1 MSNDDVLEQSGQ
13 SESSSVD
20 IADLLEI
27 ANSKVFDDQDGLI
40 DGNKNFEKVTSFFD
54 LIKSS
59 NNEDTILAEQD
70 QSSESSEEET
80 LDEEIV
86 GLKISSSDG
95 DSADKEIEEEIVGL
109 KISSSDGASD
119 DKEIE
124 EEIVGLKISSSD
136 GASDD
141 KEIEEEIVG
150 LKISSLD
157 GATED
162 LQTEGTANEPE
173 VEKSDILGEEEI
185 TSENFEPLD
194 VIEQSRETVEK
205 LRSQDKADTDQVEE
219 TSEEYNLGY
228 QDALNEFEKTL
239 EAEKKAISNFGST
252 LLSIRDDASKII
264 EELIKEK
271 LAEISNEFL
280 GKQISD
286 FPKDFLSHIENIS
299 ASIVSNT
306 NEIIV
311 ELNEI
316 DAAALKTSI
325 KLEQLAFKIKEV
337 TDLGRGEFKIIV
349 GKSGYEQKIAD

>member
-1 MSNDDVLEQSGQ
+1 MSSDDILEQNGQ
-13 SESSSVD
+13 DESSSVD
-20 IADLLEI
+20 IEELLAA
-27 ANSKVFDDQDGLI
+27 ANSKVFDDQNGLI
-40 DGNKNFEKVTSFFD
+40 DTNKNFEKVSSFFD

-59 NNEDTILAEQD
+59 NNEDTNLAEQD
-70 QSSESSEEET
+70 RSPESSAEEV
-80 LDEEIV
+80 LDEE
-86 GLKISSSDG
+86 L
-95 DSADKEIEEEIVGL
+95 
-109 KISSSDGASD
+109 
-119 DKEIE
+119 
-124 EEIVGLKISSSD
+124 
-136 GASDD
+136 
-141 KEIEEEIVG
+141 VG

-157 GATED
+157 GTSDDKEIDEEIVGLKVSSLDGVSDNKEIDEEIVGLKVSSLDGASD
-162 LQTEGTANEPE
+162 DMQIAGGISKPE
-173 VEKSDILGEEEI
+173 VEKSDIPREEEI
-185 TSENFEPLD
+185 SPENFEPLD

-205 LRSQDKADTDQVEE
+205 LKSQDKTETDQVEE

-239 EAEKKAISNFGST
+239 DAEKKAISNFGST

-271 LAEISNEFL
+271 LAEISNKFL

-286 FPKDFLSHIENIS
+286 FPEDFLSHIENIS

-316 DAAALKTSI
+316 DAAALKTSV
-325 KLEQLAFKIKEV
+325 KLEHLAFKIKEV

-349 GKSGYEQKIAD
+349 GKSTYEQRIAD

>member
-1 MSNDDVLEQSGQ
+1 MSNDDVLEQSSQG
-13 SESSSVD
+13 ESSSVD

-95 DSADKEIEEEIVGL
+95 SSDDQEIDEEIVGL
-109 KISSSDGASD
+109 KISSSDGSSD
-119 DKEIE
+119 DQ
-124 EEIVGLKISSSD
+124 
-136 GASDD
+136 
-141 KEIEEEIVG
+141 EIEEEIVG

-157 GATED
+157 GAAED
-162 LQTEGTANEPE
+162 LQTEGTMNEPE
-173 VEKSDILGEEEI
+173 AEESDILGEEEI
-185 TSENFEPLD
+185 SSENFEPLD

-205 LRSQDKADTDQVEE
+205 LRSQDKVETDQVEE

>member
-1 MSNDDVLEQSGQ
+1 MSDDDVLDQSSQG
-13 SESSSVD
+13 ESSSVD

-59 NNEDTILAEQD
+59 NNEHTILAEQD

-95 DSADKEIEEEIVGL
+95 
-109 KISSSDGASD
+109 ASD
-119 DKEIE
+119 DKEI
-124 EEIVGLKISSSD
+124 D
-136 GASDD
+136 
-141 KEIEEEIVG
+141 EEIVG

-157 GATED
+157 GSPED
-162 LQTEGTANEPE
+162 PQTEGTMIEPE
-173 VEKSDILGEEEI
+173 VEKSDISGEEEI
-185 TSENFEPLD
+185 SPENFEPLD

-205 LRSQDKADTDQVEE
+205 LRSQDKSETDQVEE

-228 QDALNEFEKTL
+228 QDALNEFEKTM

>member
-1 MSNDDVLEQSGQ
+1 MSNDDVLEQNGQ
-13 SESSSVD
+13 DESSSVD
-20 IADLLEI
+20 IAELLAA
-27 ANSKVFDDQDGLI
+27 ANSKVFDDQNGLI
-40 DGNKNFEKVTSFFD
+40 DANKNFEKVSSFFD

-59 NNEDTILAEQD
+59 NNEDTNLAEQD
-70 QSSESSEEET
+70 ESPGSSAEENS
-80 LDEEIV
+80 DEEI
-86 GLKISSSDG
+86 I
-95 DSADKEIEEEIVGL
+95 GL

-119 DKEIE
+119 DNEID
-124 EEIVGLKISSSD
+124 EEIIGLKISSSD

-141 KEIEEEIVG
+141 NEIDEEIVG
-150 LKISSLD
+150 LKISSRD
-157 GATED
+157 DASD
-162 LQTEGTANEPE
+162 DMQTERGINEPE
-173 VEKSDILGEEEI
+173 VEKSDIPGEEEI
-185 TSENFEPLD
+185 SSENFEPLD

-205 LRSQDKADTDQVEE
+205 LKSQDKAETDQVEE

-239 EAEKKAISNFGST
+239 DAEKKAISNFGST

-280 GKQISD
+280 GKQVSE
-286 FPKDFLSHIENIS
+286 FPKDFLTHIENIS
-299 ASIVSNT
+299 ESIVSST
-306 NEIIV
+306 SEIIV

-316 DAAALKTSI
+316 DAAALKTNI

-337 TDLGRGEFKIIV
+337 TDLGRAEFRIIV

>member
-1 MSNDDVLEQSGQ
+1 MSNDDVLEQNGQ
-13 SESSSVD
+13 DESSSVD
-20 IADLLEI
+20 IAELLAA
-27 ANSKVFDDQDGLI
+27 ANSKVFDDQNGLI
-40 DGNKNFEKVTSFFD
+40 DANKNFEKVSSFFD

-59 NNEDTILAEQD
+59 NNEDTNLAEQD
-70 QSSESSEEET
+70 ESPGSSAEENS
-80 LDEEIV
+80 DEEI
-86 GLKISSSDG
+86 I
-95 DSADKEIEEEIVGL
+95 GL

-119 DKEIE
+119 DNEID
-124 EEIVGLKISSSD
+124 EEIIGLKISSSD

-141 KEIEEEIVG
+141 NEIDEEIVG
-150 LKISSLD
+150 LKISSRD
-157 GATED
+157 DASD
-162 LQTEGTANEPE
+162 DMQTERGINEPE
-173 VEKSDILGEEEI
+173 VEKSDIPGEEEI
-185 TSENFEPLD
+185 SSENFEPLD

-205 LRSQDKADTDQVEE
+205 LKSQDKAETDQGEE

-239 EAEKKAISNFGST
+239 DAEKKAISNFGST

-280 GKQISD
+280 GKQVSE
-286 FPKDFLSHIENIS
+286 FPKDFLTHIANIS
-299 ASIVSNT
+299 ESIVSST
-306 NEIIV
+306 SEIIV

-316 DAAALKTSI
+316 DAAALKTNI

-337 TDLGRGEFKIIV
+337 TDLGRAEFRIIV

>member
-1 MSNDDVLEQSGQ
+1 MSNDDVLEKNGQ
-13 SESSSVD
+13 DESSSVD
-20 IADLLEI
+20 IAELLAA
-27 ANSKVFDDQDGLI
+27 ANSKVFDDENGLI
-40 DGNKNFEKVTSFFD
+40 DANKNFEKVSSFFD

-59 NNEDTILAEQD
+59 NNKDTNLAEHD
-70 QSSESSEEET
+70 ESLGSSVEESLEEEV
-80 LDEEIV
+80 L
-86 GLKISSSDG
+86 GLKISSLDGASD
-95 DSADKEIEEEIVGL
+95 DNEIDEEIVGL

-119 DKEIE
+119 DNEID
-124 EEIVGLKISSSD
+124 EEIVGLKISSRD
-136 GASDD
+136 DASDD
-141 KEIEEEIVG
+141 M
-150 LKISSLD
+150 
-157 GATED
+157 
-162 LQTEGTANEPE
+162 QTERGINEPE

-185 TSENFEPLD
+185 SSENFEPLD

-205 LRSQDKADTDQVEE
+205 LKSQDKAETDQVEE

-239 EAEKKAISNFGST
+239 DAEKKAISNFGST

-280 GKQISD
+280 GKQVSE
-286 FPKDFLSHIENIS
+286 FPKDFLTHIENIS
-299 ASIVSNT
+299 ESIVSST
-306 NEIIV
+306 SEIIV

-316 DAAALKTSI
+316 DAAALKTNI

-337 TDLGRGEFKIIV
+337 TDLGRAEFRIIV

>member
-1 MSNDDVLEQSGQ
+1 MSSDDVLEQNGQ
-13 SESSSVD
+13 DESSSVD
-20 IADLLEI
+20 IAELLAA
-27 ANSKVFDDQDGLI
+27 ANSKVFDDQNGLI
-40 DGNKNFEKVTSFFD
+40 DANKNFEKVSSFFD

-59 NNEDTILAEQD
+59 NNEDTNLAEQD
-70 QSSESSEEET
+70 ESPESSAEENS
-80 LDEEIV
+80 DEEI
-86 GLKISSSDG
+86 I
-95 DSADKEIEEEIVGL
+95 GL

-119 DKEIE
+119 DNEID
-124 EEIVGLKISSSD
+124 EEIIGLKISSSD

-141 KEIEEEIVG
+141 NEIDEEIVG
-150 LKISSLD
+150 LKISSRD
-157 GATED
+157 DASD
-162 LQTEGTANEPE
+162 DMQTERGINEPE
-173 VEKSDILGEEEI
+173 VEKSDIPGEEEI
-185 TSENFEPLD
+185 SSENFEPLD

-205 LRSQDKADTDQVEE
+205 LKSQDKAETDQGEE

-239 EAEKKAISNFGST
+239 DAEKKAISNFGST

-280 GKQISD
+280 GKQVSE
-286 FPKDFLSHIENIS
+286 FPKDFLTHIANIS
-299 ASIVSNT
+299 ESIVSNT
-306 NEIIV
+306 SEIIV

-316 DAAALKTSI
+316 DAAALKTNI

-337 TDLGRGEFKIIV
+337 TDLGRAEFRIIV

>member
-1 MSNDDVLEQSGQ
+1 MSNDDILEQNGQ
-13 SESSSVD
+13 KETSSVD
-20 IADLLEI
+20 IVELLAA
-27 ANSKVFDDQDGLI
+27 ANSKVFDDQNGLI
-40 DGNKNFEKVTSFFD
+40 DTNKNFEKVSSFFD

-59 NNEDTILAEQD
+59 NSEDTNLAEQD
-70 QSSESSEEET
+70 ENPESSAEENS
-80 LDEEIV
+80 DEEII

-95 DSADKEIEEEIVGL
+95 ASDDNEIDEEIVGL

-119 DKEIE
+119 DNEID
-124 EEIVGLKISSSD
+124 EEIVGLKISSRD
-136 GASDD
+136 DASDD
-141 KEIEEEIVG
+141 M
-150 LKISSLD
+150 
-157 GATED
+157 
-162 LQTEGTANEPE
+162 QTERGINEPE

-185 TSENFEPLD
+185 SSENFEPLD

-205 LRSQDKADTDQVEE
+205 LKSQDKAETDQVEE

-239 EAEKKAISNFGST
+239 DAEKKAISNFGST

-280 GKQISD
+280 GKQVSE
-286 FPKDFLSHIENIS
+286 FPKDFLIHIENIS
-299 ASIVSNT
+299 ESIVSST
-306 NEIIV
+306 SEIIV

-316 DAAALKTSI
+316 DAAALKTNI

-337 TDLGRGEFKIIV
+337 TDLGRAEFRIIV